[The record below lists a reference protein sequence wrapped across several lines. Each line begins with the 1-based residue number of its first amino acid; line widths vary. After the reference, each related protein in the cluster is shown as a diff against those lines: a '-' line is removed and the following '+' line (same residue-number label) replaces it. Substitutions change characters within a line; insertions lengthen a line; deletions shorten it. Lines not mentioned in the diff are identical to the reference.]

1 MYMYV
6 CVYDWYMYLHLGV
19 IQYKMELDLGD
30 KPATSD
36 TELNNL
42 VRNVSWVQIKKYFIK
57 NNIIFYF

>member
-42 VRNVSWVQIKKYFIK
+42 VRNVSTNKEV
-57 NNIIFYF
+57 FY